1 MPILSKFNI
10 LKYLNVFTKGFLISF
25 LFSIYFLGFLNPVH
39 SQKKR
44 HKLSDSL
51 LINKNTDTAVSGL
64 INKIESY
71 TFTIDHT
78 NFLIKN
84 QIDVTPIAIDLL
96 SIDKRLEGFKARLE
110 SKGNLMNLRSI
121 NSATILVK
129 EVAEKL
135 SEYQINLSGYR
146 KELLQSNKEV
156 QKIIQDPILNQS
168 ITDSVLK
175 EQMEDILHEGKSLDS
190 VQLHTISRV
199 NLILNHV
206 SISLLQADDIVSDMG
221 YLFISKKS
229 AMWGME
235 EKPLFN
241 ATPVMYH
248 QTFLDISWQ
257 TLQRS
262 TKIISI
268 YLTGKWNVMV
278 ICLLIFIFITAWC
291 LSNLYR
297 IKKSE
302 TASKSLDPVHLLNS
316 NAILGCLMAFFTY
329 MPFFFANPPMSFLH
343 LVELFRLCC
352 LSFLIFPFFTAA
364 AKRFWAL
371 LSILWIYYA
380 VDDLLLESAFAERWL
395 LFSAGLIF
403 IIIILKL
410 LFNSKVIFKKLT
422 PSSATKAVL
431 IFSLAQVILSVILNI
446 AGRVTLAKIM
456 GISAIQCLMLG
467 FSLQIFCVMVL
478 ESIYLQSEAVSKSR
492 FSDFINFK
500 ELQIKLKTV
509 LWILASIIWI
519 VSLLRNYTMYDVLL
533 KESNTFF
540 NEQRSVGNMIFTFKS
555 VAVFFCILW
564 LSSVI
569 SMAINFFFGNV
580 TQQETGYKKRIGSMM
595 LLIRLSIWTLGF
607 LIAVAAAGIPLD
619 RLSFMLGALGIGIGF
634 GLQNIVNNLVSG
646 IIIAFERPIQV
657 GDIIEVGNMKG
668 TVEEIGVRSSKMK
681 NSEGADIIVPNGDL
695 LSQHLINWTMQD
707 NKKRFEFL
715 MVVPYLKD
723 FNKMKSIIQS
733 RLVDNKMILQTP
745 NPSVIIQSF
754 TDKGIELKIMC
765 WVPDLT
771 KAGLVRSEVMADI
784 YNSLVDV
791 DIVNPN

>member
-1 MPILSKFNI
+1 MFA
-10 LKYLNVFTKGFLISF
+10 KGIIISF
-25 LFSIYFLGFLNPVH
+25 LFWIFFLGFSEPVH
-39 SQKKR
+39 SQKKHH

-51 LINKNTDTAVSGL
+51 LINKNTDTAVSSL

-71 TFTIDHT
+71 SFTIDHT

-96 SIDKRLEGFKARLE
+96 SIDKRLEGFKTRLE
-110 SKGNLMNLRSI
+110 SKGNQMNLRSI
-121 NSATILVK
+121 NSSTILVK

-135 SEYQINLSGYR
+135 SEYQDNLSFYW

-156 QKIIQDPILNQS
+156 KKIIQDPILNQN

-206 SISLLQADDIVSDMG
+206 SISLLQADDIVSDMS

-235 EKPLFN
+235 EKPLLI
-241 ATPVMYH
+241 ASPDIYH
-248 QTFLDISWQ
+248 QSFLDISGQ

-262 TKIISI
+262 AKIISI
-268 YLTGKWNVMV
+268 YLTGKWKVMV

-291 LSNLYR
+291 LSNLYK

-302 TASKSLDPVHLLNS
+302 TASNSLAPVHLLKS
-316 NAILGCLMAFFTY
+316 KALLGCLMAFFTY

-343 LVELFRLCC
+343 FVEFFRLLC
-352 LSFLIFPFFTAA
+352 LSFLIFPFLTAI
-364 AKRFWAL
+364 AKRFFGL
-371 LSILWIYYA
+371 LIILWIYYA
-380 VDDLLLESAFAERWL
+380 LDDLLLESAFAERWI
-395 LFSAGLIF
+395 LFIAALIL
-403 IIIILKL
+403 IIICFKL
-410 LFNSKVIFKKLT
+410 LFNSKIIFQKLT

-478 ESIYLQSEAVSKSR
+478 EAIYLQSEAVSKSR

-509 LWILASIIWI
+509 LWILASIIWM

-540 NEQRSVGNMIFTFKS
+540 NEQRSLGNMIFTFKS
-555 VAVFFCILW
+555 VAVFFVFYGCLQ
-564 LSSVI
+564 L
-569 SMAINFFFGNV
+569 FPCP
-580 TQQETGYKKRIGSMM
+580 
-595 LLIRLSIWTLGF
+595 LIF
-607 LIAVAAAGIPLD
+607 
-619 RLSFMLGALGIGIGF
+619 
-634 GLQNIVNNLVSG
+634 
-646 IIIAFERPIQV
+646 
-657 GDIIEVGNMKG
+657 
-668 TVEEIGVRSSKMK
+668 
-681 NSEGADIIVPNGDL
+681 
-695 LSQHLINWTMQD
+695 
-707 NKKRFEFL
+707 
-715 MVVPYLKD
+715 
-723 FNKMKSIIQS
+723 
-733 RLVDNKMILQTP
+733 
-745 NPSVIIQSF
+745 
-754 TDKGIELKIMC
+754 
-765 WVPDLT
+765 
-771 KAGLVRSEVMADI
+771 
-784 YNSLVDV
+784 SLAM
-791 DIVNPN
+791 

>member
-1 MPILSKFNI
+1 MFA
-10 LKYLNVFTKGFLISF
+10 KGIIISF
-25 LFSIYFLGFLNPVH
+25 LFWIFFLGFSEPVH
-39 SQKKR
+39 SQKKHH

-51 LINKNTDTAVSGL
+51 LINKNTDTAVSSL

-71 TFTIDHT
+71 SFTIDHT

-96 SIDKRLEGFKARLE
+96 SIDKRLEGFKTRLE
-110 SKGNLMNLRSI
+110 SKGNQMNLRSI
-121 NSATILVK
+121 NSSTILVK

-135 SEYQINLSGYR
+135 SEYQDNLSFYW

-156 QKIIQDPILNQS
+156 KKIIQDPILNQN

-206 SISLLQADDIVSDMG
+206 SISLLQADDIVSDMS

-235 EKPLFN
+235 EKPLLI
-241 ATPVMYH
+241 ASPDIYH
-248 QTFLDISWQ
+248 QSFLDISGQ

-262 TKIISI
+262 AKIISI
-268 YLTGKWNVMV
+268 YLTGKWKVMV

-291 LSNLYR
+291 LSNLYK

-302 TASKSLDPVHLLNS
+302 TASNSLAPVHLLKS
-316 NAILGCLMAFFTY
+316 KALLGCLMAFFTY

-343 LVELFRLCC
+343 FVEFFRLLC
-352 LSFLIFPFFTAA
+352 LSFLIFPFLTAI
-364 AKRFWAL
+364 AKRFFGL
-371 LSILWIYYA
+371 LIILWIYYA
-380 VDDLLLESAFAERWL
+380 LDDLLLESAFAERWI
-395 LFSAGLIF
+395 LFIAALIL
-403 IIIILKL
+403 IIICFKL
-410 LFNSKVIFKKLT
+410 LFNSKIIFQKLT

-478 ESIYLQSEAVSKSR
+478 EAIYLQSEAVSKSR

-509 LWILASIIWI
+509 LWILASIIWM

-540 NEQRSVGNMIFTFKS
+540 NEQRSLGNMIFTFKS

-707 NKKRFEFL
+707 NLKRIEFL

-723 FNKMKSIIQS
+723 FNKMKNIIQA
-733 RLVDNKMILQTP
+733 RLAENKMILQKP

-784 YNSLVDV
+784 YYSLFDV
-791 DIVNPN
+791 NIENPT

>member
-1 MPILSKFNI
+1 MFA
-10 LKYLNVFTKGFLISF
+10 KGFLISF
-25 LFSIYFLGFLNPVH
+25 LFSIFFLGFLNLVH
-39 SQKKR
+39 AQKKR

-135 SEYQINLSGYR
+135 SEYQNNLSGYR

-248 QTFLDISWQ
+248 QSFIDISWQ

-268 YLTGKWNVMV
+268 YLTGKWNVMA
-278 ICLLIFIFITAWC
+278 ICLMILIFITAWC

-302 TASKSLDPVHLLNS
+302 TASKSLDPVHVLNS

-352 LSFLIFPFFTAA
+352 LSFLIFPFFNAA
-364 AKRFWAL
+364 TKRFWAL

-478 ESIYLQSEAVSKSR
+478 EAIYLQSEAVSKSR

-519 VSLLRNYTMYDVLL
+519 VSLLRNYTMDDV
-533 KESNTFF
+533 
-540 NEQRSVGNMIFTFKS
+540 
-555 VAVFFCILW
+555 
-564 LSSVI
+564 
-569 SMAINFFFGNV
+569 
-580 TQQETGYKKRIGSMM
+580 M

-784 YNSLVDV
+784 YNSLLDV
-791 DIVNPN
+791 DIVNPY